1 MPRFSYIARSASGER
16 VQGTLDAGDKRAAQQ
31 MVERMGCMPIALIE
45 GAGGPSAPAAPT
57 PAPAP
62 APGKGKAAEKPKAG
76 GGLFARAAAKPA
88 PAKAVPKPPP
98 KPASGGK
105 AAAAPARAVG
115 APRQVRMNM
124 RDLLLFT
131 LEVSDLL
138 QSGMTLGNALNT
150 LAKRKMKG
158 GQNQIVEGLR
168 DEIIK
173 GASLSDALALWP
185 RTFSNLYVSMVRAGE
200 ASGQLHDALGRLCKH
215 YERVQEAREKVISAL
230 MYPAI
235 VLGAGVVTMIFV
247 MTLVIPKF
255 EAVFAQLGATLPLPT
270 RILLGSSRFFIQ
282 YGVFVIGAIFLLVV
296 AFRKWIN
303 TPGGRMIW
311 DGYTLRMPIFKA
323 IIASNAFAQF
333 ARTLAAL
340 LQNGVPV
347 LQALSIVEATV
358 GNAVIAREI
367 KEARARVTDGSSIS
381 GPLAAGMVF
390 PPLLTDMLAIGEQ
403 TGDMPT
409 ALTNIARRYDS
420 DLDRAVKVLTTVLEP
435 ILILVVAVLV
445 GFVAV
450 SMLLAVFELTSGL
463 KM

>member
-16 VQGTLDAGDKRAAQQ
+16 IQGTLDAGDKRAAQQ
-31 MVERMGCMPIALIE
+31 LVERMGCVPIALIE
-45 GAGGPSAPAAPT
+45 GAGGA

-62 APGKGKAAEKPKAG
+62 AGSPAAGKPGKGKEAEKARPA
-76 GGLFARAAAKPA
+76 GGLFARGAAKPAAAKPA
-88 PAKAVPKPPP
+88 P
-98 KPASGGK
+98 KPAAGAK
-105 AAAAPARAVG
+105 AAAAPAARSPG
-115 APRQVRMNM
+115 AARQVRMNM

-303 TPGGRMIW
+303 TPGGRMVW

-347 LQALSIVEATV
+347 LQALNIVEATV

-381 GPLAAGMVF
+381 GPLAAGRVF

>member
-1 MPRFSYIARSASGER
+1 MPRFSYIARSAAGER
-16 VQGTLDAGDKRAAQQ
+16 VQGTVDAPDKRAAQQ
-31 MVERMGCMPIALIE
+31 QVERLGCVPIALIE
-45 GAGGPSAPAAPT
+45 GAGAAPAA

-62 APGKGKAAEKPKAG
+62 APAKGKEPEKPKAAPAPAG
-76 GGLFARAAAKPA
+76 KGAGKAPAKPAPKAAAKPA
-88 PAKAVPKPPP
+88 
-98 KPASGGK
+98 GK
-105 AAAAPARAVG
+105 TAAPRG
-115 APRQVRMNM
+115 GRREVRMNM

-131 LEVSDLL
+131 LEISDLL

-150 LAKRKMKG
+150 LSKRKMKG
-158 GQNQIVEGLR
+158 GQNRIIEGLR
-168 DEIIK
+168 DDIIR
-173 GASLSDALALWP
+173 GASLSDALATWP

-200 ASGQLHDALGRLCKH
+200 ASGQLHDALDRLCKH
-215 YERVQEAREKVISAL
+215 YERVQEAREKVIGAL

-247 MTLVIPKF
+247 MMIVIPKF
-255 EAVFAQLGATLPLPT
+255 EAVFKQLNATLPLPT
-270 RILLGSSRFFIQ
+270 RILIESSRFMLH
-282 YGVFVIGAIFLLVV
+282 YGVFVAVGVALLVV
-296 AFRKWIN
+296 GLRKW
-303 TPGGRMIW
+303 TSTESGRFRW
-311 DGYTLRMPIFKA
+311 HGFQLRMPVFRQ

-381 GPLAAGMVF
+381 GPLAEGKVF

-420 DLDRAVKVLTTVLEP
+420 DLDRAVKMMTTVLEP
-435 ILILVVAVLV
+435 VLILLVAIMV